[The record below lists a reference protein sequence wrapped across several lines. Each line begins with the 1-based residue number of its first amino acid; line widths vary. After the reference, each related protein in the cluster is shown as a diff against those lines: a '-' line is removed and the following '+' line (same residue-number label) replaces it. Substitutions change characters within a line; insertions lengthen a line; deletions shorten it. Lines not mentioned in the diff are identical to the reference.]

1 MAEKPSHTELANEVI
16 ELAEQVTLGTDLE
29 DKVRELVQVLD
40 SMQERLDKNL
50 YSQQAL
56 IRSER
61 KYRMLFNA
69 ARDSALVLDAD
80 GKIVDVSQG
89 AERLYGHAPEYM
101 QGRNMTDFIA
111 PAYRNLFRERF
122 SGFAQLQ
129 DADEEIQVLR
139 RDGSVVDV
147 WCKCSPFTDTEGN
160 FDGVLVFDR
169 EITGIK
175 LLREQLIRSERLAAT
190 GQLAASIA
198 HEINSPLQ
206 GVIGLIDVMK
216 KIHRG
221 DRKLQKNL
229 ALLEG
234 AFDSIRKT
242 VKNLLDLNRPGKHV
256 MQTVDINRV
265 IKDTLALMRSDLKKK
280 KVHHRLELDQKLPGV
295 TGTPQQISQIIMNLV
310 NNAVEAIGGAA
321 PFEEKSVSERP
332 EGEITFR
339 TYRRDN
345 HAVIEVA
352 DTGPGIAEEDL
363 NHIFDPFYTSKKKLG
378 MGVGL
383 SICHGII
390 EEYRGTIAANNAVGG
405 GAVFTIALPATNVED
420 ASDHPFR

>member
-1 MAEKPSHTELANEVI
+1 MAKKNDNNQLTDGTQKTGKQLLTGSGLEEKL
-16 ELAEQVTLGTDLE
+16 
-29 DKVRELVQVLD
+29 REL
-40 SMQERLDKNL
+40 
-50 YSQQAL
+50 QQANVAL
-56 IRSER
+56 RSQLEQHVRTAEALLQSER

-69 ARDSALVLDAD
+69 ARDSALVLDAE
-80 GKIVDVSQG
+80 GRIVDVSQG
-89 AERLYGHAPEYM
+89 AEKLYGCAAEEM
-101 QGRNMTDFIA
+101 LGRHMTDFIA
-111 PAYRNLFRERF
+111 AEYANLFQERF
-122 SGFAQLQ
+122 AGFRQLQ

-139 RDGSVVDV
+139 GDGSAVDV
-147 WCKCSPFTDTEGN
+147 WCKCTPYTDENGN

-216 KIHRG
+216 KTHG
-221 DRKLQKNL
+221 SDHKLQKNL
-229 ALLEG
+229 SLLEG

-280 KVHHRLELDQKLPGV
+280 KINHRLELDQRLPGI
-295 TGTPQQISQIIMNLV
+295 TGTPQQISQVIMNLV
-310 NNAVEAIGGAA
+310 NNAVEAIGG
-321 PFEEKSVSERP
+321 SVAINDNSALAYP
-332 EGEITFR
+332 EGEIAFR
-339 TYRRDN
+339 TSRRDDLV
-345 HAVIEVA
+345 VIEIE
-352 DTGPGIAEEDL
+352 DNGPGIAEEDL
-363 NHIFDPFYTSKKKLG
+363 QHIFDPFYTSKKKLG

-383 SICHGII
+383 SICHGIV
-390 EEYRGTIAANNAVGG
+390 EEYHGTIKACNAAGG
-405 GAVFTIALPATNVED
+405 GALLTVELPVSVQTGE
-420 ASDHPFR
+420 

>member
-1 MAEKPSHTELANEVI
+1 MAAKPTDKKLTDEVKELRKQLLHCSRLEV
-16 ELAEQVTLGTDLE
+16 
-29 DKVRELVQVLD
+29 KHRELKQEVEALQVKLERHLR
-40 SMQERLDKNL
+40 SQE
-50 YSQQAL
+50 AL
-56 IRSER
+56 ARSER

-69 ARDSALVLDAD
+69 ARDSALVLDAE
-80 GKIVDVSQG
+80 GRIIDVSQG
-89 AERLYGHAPEYM
+89 AEKLYGRSAEDM
-101 QGRNMTDFIA
+101 LGRKMADFIA
-111 PAYRNLFRERF
+111 PSCASLYRERF
-122 SGFAQLQ
+122 SGFRQLQ

-139 RDGSVVDV
+139 RDGSTVDV
-147 WCKCSPFTDTEGN
+147 WCKCTPYTDKDGC

-216 KIHRG
+216 KTHG
-221 DRKLQKNL
+221 TDQKLQKNL
-229 ALLEG
+229 SLLEG

-265 IKDTLALMRSDLKKK
+265 VKDTLALMRSDLKKK
-280 KVHHRLELDQKLPGV
+280 KVHHRLELDQQLPGI
-295 TGTPQQISQIIMNLV
+295 TGTPQQISQVIMNLV
-310 NNAVEAIGGAA
+310 NNAVEAISG
-321 PFEEKSVSERP
+321 SVAIDGNRAVSYP

-345 HAVIEVA
+345 HVVIEVS
-352 DTGPGIAEEDL
+352 DNGPGIAEEDL
-363 NHIFDPFYTSKKKLG
+363 QHIFDPFYTSKKKLG

-390 EEYRGTIAANNAVGG
+390 EEYHGTIKARNAAGG
-405 GAVFTIALPATNVED
+405 GAVLTVELPV
-420 ASDHPFR
+420 SVKSGK

>member
-1 MAEKPSHTELANEVI
+1 MAEKNDTNQLTDKALNQGKQLSVGA
-16 ELAEQVTLGTDLE
+16 DLE
-29 DKVRELVQVLD
+29 EKLRALEQANVALQSQLEQH
-40 SMQERLDKNL
+40 MQTEE
-50 YSQQAL
+50 AL
-56 IRSER
+56 LQSER
-61 KYRMLFNA
+61 RYRMLFNA
-69 ARDSALVLDAD
+69 ARDSALVLDAE
-80 GKIVDVSQG
+80 GRIVDVSQS
-89 AERLYGHAPEYM
+89 AEKLYGCAAEEM
-101 QGRNMTDFIA
+101 LGRHMSEFIA
-111 PAYRNLFRERF
+111 PDYTNLFRERF
-122 SGFAQLQ
+122 AGFRQLQ

-139 RDGSVVDV
+139 GDGSVVDV
-147 WCKCSPFTDTEGN
+147 WSKCTPYTDEQGD

-216 KIHRG
+216 KTHG
-221 DRKLQKNL
+221 SDHKLQKNL

-280 KVHHRLELDQKLPGV
+280 KINHRLELDQRLPGI
-295 TGTPQQISQIIMNLV
+295 TGTPQQISQVIMNLV
-310 NNAVEAIGGAA
+310 NNAVEAIGG
-321 PFEEKSVSERP
+321 SVAVNDNSAVAYP

-339 TYRRDN
+339 TRRRDDLV
-345 HAVIEVA
+345 VIEVA
-352 DTGPGIAEEDL
+352 DNGPGIAEEDL
-363 NHIFDPFYTSKKKLG
+363 QHIFDPFYTSKKKLG

-383 SICHGII
+383 SICHGIV
-390 EEYRGTIAANNAVGG
+390 EEYHGTIKACNAAGG
-405 GAVFTIALPATNVED
+405 GAVLTVELPASLYTEK
-420 ASDHPFR
+420 

>member
-1 MAEKPSHTELANEVI
+1 MADKPSATALADEVKALREKLKHCSGI
-16 ELAEQVTLGTDLE
+16 EERYQKLTQDHDALQEKLAEHRRSE
-29 DKVRELVQVLD
+29 E
-40 SMQERLDKNL
+40 
-50 YSQQAL
+50 AL
-56 IRSER
+56 LRSER

-69 ARDSALVLDAD
+69 ARDSALVLDAE
-80 GKIVDVSQG
+80 GVIIDVSQG
-89 AERLYGHAPEYM
+89 AVKLYGHAAKDM
-101 QGRNMTDFIA
+101 LGRELADFIA
-111 PAYRNLFRERF
+111 PAYTDLFRERF
-122 SGFAQLQ
+122 SGFRQLR

-139 RDGSVVDV
+139 KDGRTIDV
-147 WCKCSPFTDTEGN
+147 WCKCTPYTDKEGN
-160 FDGVLVFDR
+160 FDGVVVFDR

-216 KIHRG
+216 KTHG
-221 DRKLQKNL
+221 ADQKLQKNL
-229 ALLEG
+229 SLLEG

-256 MQTVDINRV
+256 MQLVNINRV
-265 IKDTLALMRSDLKKK
+265 IKDTLALMRSDLNKK
-280 KVHHRLELDQKLPGV
+280 KVRHRLELDQQLPGI
-295 TGTPQQISQIIMNLV
+295 TGTPQQISQVIMNLV
-310 NNAVEAIGGAA
+310 NNAVEAIGGKMPAEDIAA
-321 PFEEKSVSERP
+321 GDRP

-339 TYRRDN
+339 TYRRDK
-345 HAVIEVA
+345 HVVIEVL

-363 NHIFDPFYTSKKKLG
+363 HHIFDPFYTSKKKLG

-390 EEYRGTIAANNAVGG
+390 EEYRGTIKACNAPDG
-405 GAVFTIALPATNVED
+405 GALLTVELPLSEPTGQ
-420 ASDHPFR
+420 